1 MRLFYNPAF
10 NPDHPA
16 LSEDEVKHAFRVLR
30 LSEGDDIYVINGKGK
45 RFHTTIKSISKRS
58 CELELIE
65 TKVILPTYPYR
76 LHMAIAPTKNIDRLE
91 WFLEKATEI
100 GISEVTPVWCER
112 SERKLVKHDRL
123 EKILISAMKQSLQ
136 YTIPTLNQAISLKE
150 LILQSSESE
159 KFIAHCEEGE
169 KPHLKQAYQGKDV
182 LILIGPEGD
191 FSIEEIQLALDHGF
205 KPISLGETRL
215 RTETA
220 ALVANQIIHLHHA

>member
-1 MRLFYNPAF
+1 MRLFYNPDF
-10 NPDHPA
+10 DPKHPA
-16 LSEDEVKHAFRVLR
+16 LTEDEVKHAIRVLR
-30 LSEGDDIYVINGKGK
+30 LSEGDDIFIINGKGQ
-45 RFHTTIKSISKRS
+45 RFHSSLKSISKRS
-58 CELELIE
+58 CELELLE
-65 TKVILPTYPYR
+65 TETIPTAFTYR

-100 GISEVTPVWCER
+100 GISEITPIWCHR
-112 SERKLVKHDRL
+112 SERKQVKHDRL
-123 EKILISAMKQSLQ
+123 EKILVSAMKQSLQ
-136 YTIPTLNQAISLKE
+136 ATIPTLNQAISFEK

-169 KPHLKQAYQGKDV
+169 KPHLKHAYEGTDALV
-182 LILIGPEGD
+182 LIGPEGD
-191 FSIEEIQLALDHGF
+191 FSPEEIQLALDHDF